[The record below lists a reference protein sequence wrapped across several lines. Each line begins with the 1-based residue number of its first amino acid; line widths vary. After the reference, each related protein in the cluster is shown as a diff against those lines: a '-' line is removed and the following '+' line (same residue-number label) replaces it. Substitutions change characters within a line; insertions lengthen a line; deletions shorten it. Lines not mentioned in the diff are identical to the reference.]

1 MFSALLEKLQRRQD
15 LTVDEAA
22 AAMDAI
28 MDGRA
33 QPSQIAALLVA
44 LAMKG
49 ERPAEIVGLAR
60 TMRARATTLAREYA
74 PVFDTCGT
82 GGDRAHTFNVSTV
95 AALVL
100 AACGVRVAKH
110 GNRSVSSRCGSADL
124 FEALGVNVAADPST
138 VERCLD
144 EAGIAFFFAPTFHP
158 SMRHA
163 GPTRREL
170 GIRTAFNL
178 LGPLT
183 NPAGAARQL
192 VGVPRPELTELV
204 ARSLAMLGSERAWV
218 VHGADGLD
226 EISTT
231 GYTKVSECRDGQV
244 NTFYLHPADAGI
256 SKAAPEALRGGDA
269 AANAEI
275 ARAVLA
281 GAPGAPRDIVLLNA
295 AAALLVAGKV
305 TTIADGLAAAADA
318 LDRGRAAAVLE
329 DLRRLSNA
337 APSRAPGV
345 GGSPPREAS
354 APHNAR
360 SVPSS

>member
-22 AAMDAI
+22 AAMDEI
-28 MDGRA
+28 MEGRA
-33 QPSQIAALLVA
+33 PASQIAGLLIA

-49 ERPAEIVGLAR
+49 ERPPEVVGFAR
-60 TMRARATTLAREYA
+60 TMRARATRLSRAYA

-100 AACGVRVAKH
+100 AACGLRVAKH

-124 FEALGVNVAADPST
+124 FEALGVNVAADPQT

-144 EAGIAFFFAPTFHP
+144 RAGIAFIYAPTFHP

-170 GIRTAFNL
+170 GVRTAFNL

-183 NPAGAARQL
+183 NPAGATRQL

-204 ARSLAMLGSERAWV
+204 ARSLAMLGTERAWV

-231 GYTKVSECRDGQV
+231 GYTKVSECRNGRV
-244 NTFYLHPADAGI
+244 NTFYLHPSDVGLPKT
-256 SKAAPEALRGGDA
+256 SSDALRGGDA
-269 AANAEI
+269 AENATI
-275 ARAVLA
+275 ARHVLA
-281 GAPGAPRDIVLLNA
+281 GEPGPPRDIVLLNA
-295 AAALLVAGKV
+295 AASLLIAGTVARIHDGL
-305 TTIADGLAAAADA
+305 GLAADA
-318 LDRGRAAAVLE
+318 IDSGKAAAVLE
-329 DLRRLSNA
+329 DLRRLSA
-337 APSRAPGV
+337 ASE
-345 GGSPPREAS
+345 EA
-354 APHNAR
+354 AT
-360 SVPSS
+360 

>member
-1 MFSALLEKLQRRQD
+1 LTMLSDFLEKILRRED
-15 LTVDEAA
+15 LTTGEAS
-22 AAMDAI
+22 AAMAEI
-28 MDGRA
+28 MEGRA
-33 QPSQIAALLVA
+33 QPSQIAGLLVA

-49 ERPAEIVGLAR
+49 ERPAEIVGFAQA
-60 TMRARATTLAREYA
+60 MRARATRLGREFD

-82 GGDRAHTFNVSTV
+82 GGDRSHTFNVSTL

-110 GNRSVSSRCGSADL
+110 GNRSVSSKCGSADL
-124 FEALGVNVAADPST
+124 FEALGVNVAAEPPV

-183 NPAGAARQL
+183 NPAHARWQL

-204 ARSLAMLGSERAWV
+204 ARSLALLGTERAWV

-231 GYTKVSECRDGQV
+231 GYTKVSECRDGEV
-244 NTFYLHPADAGI
+244 NTFYLHPADVGLAK
-256 SKAAPEALRGGDA
+256 SQPEALRGGDA
-269 AANAEI
+269 AENAII
-275 ARAVLA
+275 AQRVLA
-281 GAPGAPRDIVLLNA
+281 GERGAARDIVLLNA
-295 AAALLVAGKV
+295 AAALLIAGKV
-305 TTIADGLAAAADA
+305 ARIQDGLGMAADA
-318 LDRGRAAAVLE
+318 IDSGRAAVVL
-329 DLRRLSNA
+329 DTMRRVSTTSEA
-337 APSRAPGV
+337 ART
-345 GGSPPREAS
+345 
-354 APHNAR
+354 
-360 SVPSS
+360 